1 MAEIKNMTP
10 SEYFEAVKAKI
21 SSMKTEDIDTQKQA
35 CLELATKYKITKQIL
50 ALNKM
55 LFVLESLDKELA
67 LNKLGFD
74 KFVYRQDI
82 EEFIDDISGNPVKI
96 IELENYEREIPDEIV
111 ENIVKTQDIFDVYY
125 VLYTDYTGKSE
136 KKIENKRRD
145 KDPILFGAFKDDK
158 KRTMID
164 RFYFLGDWI
173 DEYCDLTLDQMVAQF
188 NKKGKSSPVKSII
201 NVNSAADLSIALQ
214 ELIKEKN
221 GTLSQINDADIS
233 KVAKNKG
240 ILEKIKSVFR
250 K

>member
-96 IELENYEREIPDEIV
+96 IELVNYEREIPDEIV

-233 KVAKNKG
+233 KIAKNKG

>member
-221 GTLSQINDADIS
+221 GTFSQINDADIS
-233 KVAKNKG
+233 KIAKNKG

>member
-233 KVAKNKG
+233 KIAKNKG

>member
-1 MAEIKNMTP
+1 MEKIKNMTP

-21 SSMKTEDIDTQKQA
+21 SSMKTTDIDEQKYA
-35 CLELATKYKITKQIL
+35 CLELATKYKITKQLI

-67 LNKLGFD
+67 LNKLGFN

-96 IELENYEREIPDEIV
+96 IELENYEREIPDNIV
-111 ENIVKTQDIFDVYY
+111 DNIVKTQDIFDVYY
-125 VLYTDYTGKSE
+125 VLYTDYTGKTE
-136 KKIENKRRD
+136 KKIEAKRRD

-158 KRTMID
+158 KRVMID

-173 DEYCDLTLDQMVAQF
+173 DDYCDLTLDQMVAQY
-188 NKKGKSSPVKSII
+188 NKKGKSSPVKTTIAVST
-201 NVNSAADLSIALQ
+201 AEDLSIALQ

-221 GTLSQINDADIS
+221 GKLSQINDADVS
-233 KVAKNKG
+233 KVAKNRG
-240 ILEKIKSVFR
+240 ILEKIKGVF
-250 K
+250 KK